1 MRDTEFTEILAERR
15 HKQSKLV
22 LLSVNVVVCALMLI
36 FNFAILP
43 TIEAKAEEVG
53 KETAKV
59 IQVGTSGGVPAI
71 QASVQNA
78 LNAGTYSL
86 VITNPKT
93 NTTFSQ
99 ELNSSGKSVTF
110 AITNF
115 TENGTYP
122 YTLQVNGLELLKGG
136 VNLVSTKRT
145 PAFTAQL
152 SGTDLTLD
160 ITGGVD
166 YTGQTIFFKS
176 GTYSNSLVLSGDAI
190 QRAFADAK
198 GLNTKMTFS
207 TEKGDLVTVDITKV
221 GDKDKTPVTST
232 PKPSTGGNAGSVTTP
247 PNSNNNGQ
255 GDKGSGS
262 GGNAAGT
269 ITTPNITPKPSA
281 GGSTQG
287 SAMAKN
293 ITISLNQKTFKLE
306 ETLVA
311 TVNIVNTEYA
321 GRAITV
327 RLGADDNSTVALLD
341 LDNNGKGSSTFKI
354 LIPQPSSKVIT
365 ATAYS
370 ISGTQ
375 LDSNSVNYSISNEVG
390 GGSGTKED
398 GEMSADVPSAKYVSL
413 DLSALD
419 TQKAVLAWYEG
430 RNLSKYTTKLK
441 VVNTTTGDEHSY
453 AVFMPDGDSKIDM
466 NLVYDGPGIYTWE
479 LHSGGKLVAQAPYST
494 PLGIDGATA
503 VSQNGLPVLKTLAN
517 KSVYLTN
524 LEGIDPNGVSGAT
537 IGEPIGGVP
546 ADDIT
551 GQTIEEPFNAE
562 VEQINKKRNMVIGLA
577 AFMLVLLIV
586 VFILYRRK
594 HKREDQE
601 EESNG
606 FVAYKDDEEDETISG
621 DTSKF
626 EEVD

>member
-1 MRDTEFTEILAERR
+1 MILVSMSLFSIQGPA
-15 HKQSKLV
+15 V
-22 LLSVNVVVCALMLI
+22 LAAGETVKVV
-36 FNFAILP
+36 
-43 TIEAKAEEVG
+43 
-53 KETAKV
+53 
-59 IQVGTSGGVPAI
+59 QVGTSGGIPAI

-78 LNAGTYSL
+78 QNAGTYSL

-99 ELNSSGKSVTF
+99 ELNSSGKGVTF

-122 YTLQVNGLELLKGG
+122 YTLQVNGLELLEGG

-145 PAFTAQL
+145 PAFTVQV
-152 SGTDLTLD
+152 SGTDLTID
-160 ITGGVD
+160 VTGGID
-166 YTGQTIFFKS
+166 YAGQTIFFKS
-176 GTYSNSLVLSGDAI
+176 GSYSNSLVLSGDAI

-198 GLNTKMTFS
+198 GLNSKMTFS
-207 TEKGDLVTVDITKV
+207 TEKGDLVTVDIKNIS
-221 GDKDKTPVTST
+221 GGNKDPN
-232 PKPSTGGNAGSVTTP
+232 TGGTKPPAGSGNNAGSVTTP
-247 PNSNNNGQ
+247 PNSNSNGE
-255 GDKGSGS
+255 GSGNTNTGTKP
-262 GGNAAGT
+262 GGS
-269 ITTPNITPKPSA
+269 ITTPNIQPKPGAS
-281 GGSTQG
+281 GGSTAG
-287 SAMAKN
+287 SSMSKN
-293 ITISLNQKTFKLE
+293 ITISLNQKSFKLE

-311 TVNIVNTEYA
+311 TVNVVNSEYA
-321 GRAITV
+321 GRSITI

-341 LDNNGKGSSTFKI
+341 LDNSGKGSSTFKI

-375 LDSNSVNYSISNEVG
+375 LDSNSVNYTISNEVD
-390 GGSGTKED
+390 GSGTKED
-398 GEMSADVPSAKYVSL
+398 GDFDADTPYAKYVSL
-413 DLSALD
+413 DLSNLD
-419 TQKAVLAWYEG
+419 KQKATLAWYEG
-430 RNLSKYTTKLK
+430 RNLSKYKTKVK
-441 VVNTTTGDEHSY
+441 VINTTTGDEHSY

-494 PLGIDGATA
+494 PLGIDGASA

-524 LEGIDPNGVSGAT
+524 LEGIDPNGVNGAT
-537 IGEPIGGVP
+537 IGEPIGAVT

-551 GQTIEEPFNAE
+551 GQEVEEPFNPQVAE
-562 VEQINKKRNMVIGLA
+562 SNKKRNMLIGLA
-577 AFMLVLLIV
+577 VFLLLGCITA
-586 VFILYRRK
+586 FILLRRK
-594 HKREDQE
+594 HNREDAE
-601 EESNG
+601 EESTG
-606 FVAYKDDEEDETISG
+606 FIAYKEDEEDETISG